1 MVEDL
6 KSPTQEVA
14 IALVGKYTQL
24 HDAYISVVEALKHG
38 GIPQHATVNIK
49 WVDSEQVNKENVA
62 EILKDVDGILVPGG
76 FGGRGIE
83 GMIDAICYARE
94 NSIPFLGL
102 CLGMQLAI
110 VEFVRDVVGY
120 NDAHSIELNPINS
133 SWEPISAIRPLSSTR
148 IHSACIS
155 VVTRWEIRITVDPRK
170 FFFSA

>member
-1 MVEDL
+1 MTFMNNFTII
-6 KSPTQEVA
+6 K
-14 IALVGKYTQL
+14 LVRFRGS
-24 HDAYISVVEALKHG
+24 I
-38 GIPQHATVNIK
+38 N
-49 WVDSEQVNKENVA
+49 SEQVNKENVA

-120 NDAHSIELNPINS
+120 NDAHSIELNPNTT
-133 SWEPISAIRPLSSTR
+133 PSTTL
-148 IHSACIS
+148 I
-155 VVTRWEIRITVDPRK
+155 
-170 FFFSA
+170 